1 MHQVDAKPEVALRL
15 WRARRRHAHI
25 DAHFRQCAGGWEI
38 SYSRD
43 DKPLIRQQFETEEA
57 ARADVAARL
66 RELQRAGWIDH
77 W

>member
-1 MHQVDAKPEVALRL
+1 MTDVLRRL

-25 DAHFRQCAGGWEI
+25 DAMLRQRADGLEV

-43 DKPLIRQQFETEEA
+43 DRPLMSRLFETEEE
-57 ARADVAARL
+57 ARADAITRF

>member
-1 MHQVDAKPEVALRL
+1 MTAAHLRL
-15 WRARRRHAHI
+15 WRARRRHVHI
-25 DAHFRQCAGGWEI
+25 DAMLRQCADGWEV

-43 DKPLIRQQFETEEA
+43 DRPLMSRRFETEDD
-57 ARADVAARL
+57 ARADAVARF

>member
-1 MHQVDAKPEVALRL
+1 MTTTLLRL

-25 DAHFRQCAGGWEI
+25 DALLRESNGRWEA

-43 DKPLIRQQFETEEA
+43 DRPLLIRQFDTEA
-57 ARADVAARL
+57 DARADAAARF

>member
-1 MHQVDAKPEVALRL
+1 MTDVLRRL

-25 DAHFRQCAGGWEI
+25 DAMLRQSAGGWEV

-43 DKPLIRQQFETEEA
+43 NRPLMSRRFDTEED
-57 ARADVAARL
+57 ARADATARF

>member
-1 MHQVDAKPEVALRL
+1 MTGVVRRL
-15 WRARRRHAHI
+15 WRARRRHVHI
-25 DAHFRQCAGGWEI
+25 DAMLQQCEGAWEV

-43 DKPLIRQQFETEEA
+43 ERPLMSRRFDTETA
-57 ARADVAARL
+57 ARADADARF

>member
-1 MHQVDAKPEVALRL
+1 MTDVLLRL

-25 DAHFRQCAGGWEI
+25 DAMLRRRADGWEV

-43 DKPLIRQQFETEEA
+43 DRPLMTRLFESEEEA
-57 ARADVAARL
+57 RGDATARF

>member
-1 MHQVDAKPEVALRL
+1 MTEVLLRL

-25 DAHFRQCAGGWEI
+25 DATLRECHNGWEV

-43 DKPLIRQQFETEEA
+43 DRLLVSRHFETEA
-57 ARADVAARL
+57 DARADADARF

>member
-1 MHQVDAKPEVALRL
+1 MTTALLRL

-25 DAHFRQCAGGWEI
+25 DAMLRQCADGWEV

-43 DKPLIRQQFETEEA
+43 DRPLMSRRFDTEDD
-57 ARADVAARL
+57 ARADAATRF

>member
-1 MHQVDAKPEVALRL
+1 MTDVLLRL

-25 DAHFRQCAGGWEI
+25 DAVLRQRADGWEL

-43 DKPLIRQQFETEEA
+43 DRPLMLRRFDTEED
-57 ARADVAARL
+57 ARRDATARFA
-66 RELQRAGWIDH
+66 ELQRAGWIDH

>member
-1 MHQVDAKPEVALRL
+1 MDVAPVRL

-25 DAHFRQCAGGWEI
+25 DALLRADGDVWEV

-43 DKPLIRQQFETEEA
+43 DRPLLSQVFPTEDA
-57 ARADVAARL
+57 AREDADIRL
-66 RELQRAGWIDH
+66 RDLQRAGWVDH